1 VSTSDTW
8 GAISF
13 WTENLTEVLIR
24 SFLKTEVLSV
34 MQIEI
39 QELKNKV
46 SKTQGSDVYLTKKK
60 KKTRTRKKSEEIKR
74 KNREKREGMRG
85 HARYVSTKSLNETPH
100 NPT

>member
-60 KKTRTRKKSEEIKR
+60 KKNQNKKKIRRNQK
-74 KNREKREGMRG
+74 EK
-85 HARYVSTKSLNETPH
+85 
-100 NPT
+100 

>member
-60 KKTRTRKKSEEIKR
+60 KKKPEQEKNQKKSKGKI
-74 KNREKREGMRG
+74 EKKEKGCVVMQRT
-85 HARYVSTKSLNETPH
+85 YQPNY
-100 NPT
+100 